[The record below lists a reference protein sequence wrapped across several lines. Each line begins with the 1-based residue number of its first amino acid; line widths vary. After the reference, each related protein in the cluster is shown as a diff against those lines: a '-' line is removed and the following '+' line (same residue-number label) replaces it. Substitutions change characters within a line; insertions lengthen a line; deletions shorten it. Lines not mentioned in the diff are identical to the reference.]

1 MTRPTSGRLGKWN
14 AVKVKLKE
22 ESHEDNIT

>member
-1 MTRPTSGRLGKWN
+1 MTPPTSGRLGKME

-22 ESHEDNIT
+22 ESHEINIT